1 MNIQQFQYVLAVAEH
16 RHFETAAEK
25 CFISQSTLSTMISK
39 LEDELGVIIFNRK
52 KKPVDITREGQE
64 IIAQLRVINFEITQ
78 LNELVKKMTGE
89 ITGTLKI
96 GCIATVAPYL
106 LPLIL
111 YDFSVKYPGLSLE
124 IKEST
129 TDEIVSLIKS
139 RELDTGIISTPLN
152 DKELIEYPVYREPFV
167 LYDTSGMHTGE
178 YSLRDMNWDNFWL
191 LEEGHCLSDQILEIC
206 SSGNAHIKSHSAI
219 HFKTGSIDSLVRF
232 VKTYKGQTLL
242 PSLAVRDFREEDRRY
257 VVSFVHPAPSRT
269 IGLVAH
275 QHFANK
281 QILEL
286 LQNEIRLKTALLNE
300 IEVISP

>member
-89 ITGTLKI
+89 VTGILKI

-111 YDFSVKYPGLSLE
+111 YDFSVKSQAVPA
-124 IKEST
+124 I
-129 TDEIVSLIKS
+129 S
-139 RELDTGIISTPLN
+139 R
-152 DKELIEYPVYREPFV
+152 
-167 LYDTSGMHTGE
+167 
-178 YSLRDMNWDNFWL
+178 
-191 LEEGHCLSDQILEIC
+191 
-206 SSGNAHIKSHSAI
+206 
-219 HFKTGSIDSLVRF
+219 
-232 VKTYKGQTLL
+232 
-242 PSLAVRDFREEDRRY
+242 
-257 VVSFVHPAPSRT
+257 
-269 IGLVAH
+269 
-275 QHFANK
+275 
-281 QILEL
+281 
-286 LQNEIRLKTALLNE
+286 
-300 IEVISP
+300 

>member
-1 MNIQQFQYVLAVAEH
+1 
-16 RHFETAAEK
+16 
-25 CFISQSTLSTMISK
+25 
-39 LEDELGVIIFNRK
+39 
-52 KKPVDITREGQE
+52 
-64 IIAQLRVINFEITQ
+64 
-78 LNELVKKMTGE
+78 MTGE
-89 ITGTLKI
+89 VTGILKI

-167 LYDTSGMHTGE
+167 LYDTSGIHSGGC
-178 YSLRDMNWDNFWL
+178 SLRDMSWDNFWL

-206 SSGNAHIKSHSAI
+206 SSGNSYIKSPSSI

-242 PSLAVRDFREEDRRY
+242 PSLAVRNFREEDRRHL
-257 VVSFVHPAPSRT
+257 VRFVQPAPSRT
-269 IGLVAH
+269 IGLVVH

-286 LQNEIRLKTALLNE
+286 LQNEIRLKTALLND